1 MKVLA
6 FIREQ
11 IEKRSIAILRFSTG
25 LIYIWF
31 GVLKFFPKTSPAET
45 IVSETLYFI
54 SFGVLEGRVPV
65 LVLGVLEISIGVAF
79 LLKRLKYAVPLMYFQ
94 MLGTVLPLFMFIEK
108 TWELFPLIPSLLG
121 QYIIKNLVF
130 IAAAIILGAEAGGAK
145 LIIDPVVAKR
155 ARATEKRRKLQK
167 NLKCNGMFIIY
178 DKYDFYGFK
187 KTYLSKDFC
196 TLFNPH

>member
-1 MKVLA
+1 MKLLA

-11 IEKRSIAILRFSTG
+11 IEKRSIAILRCSTG

-31 GVLKFFPKTSPAET
+31 GVLKFFPATSPAET

-65 LVLGVLEISIGVAF
+65 LVIGVLEISIGLAF

-94 MLGTVLPLFMFIEK
+94 MLGTVLPLFVFIEK

-145 LIIDPVVAKR
+145 LIVDPVVAKR
-155 ARATEKRRKLQK
+155 ARATEKKK
-167 NLKCNGMFIIY
+167 ETEK
-178 DKYDFYGFK
+178 DKI
-187 KTYLSKDFC
+187 LE
-196 TLFNPH
+196 